1 MTPPQSKLMICAGI
15 PFNNNHKDI
24 LLFTDETSKYN
35 YFTSK
40 AKFPPISEV
49 TYMRNQPGTP
59 IRVEI
64 SADML
69 RDCNYIMYQNSAY
82 GAKWF
87 YAFITSVEYVN
98 DGCSFIYFEEDFF
111 QTWNLQAEIMP
122 CFVEREHTNNDAIGA
137 NTLPENVELGP
148 YITTAQTSLK
158 ATNLSIY
165 ILSTDANS
173 KPFWNDPAIVG
184 GFPVPVYWVSLGT
197 ISDFSVSVMK
207 TILDDYSAAGKAEA
221 IVGVFTAPANMV
233 STQAGIREQ
242 TLSCAP
248 RTLSY
253 SPKNNK
259 LYTYPYCALALS
271 ALGQGEILRYELFSG
286 AATLKI
292 RGGFGG
298 NMQVSAIPQNYQGE
312 TESISHTLSIK
323 DWPACAWVTN
333 YYQNWLAQNKAS
345 LIINTATA
353 AAQTIAGGAIAYASG
368 GLAGGGMAVS
378 GVTQIAG
385 TIAEVYQHSIL
396 PDKMSGSA
404 NAADINA
411 VSGISGF
418 YSYCKSIRPE
428 YAKVIDDY
436 FSMFGYKTN
445 KVKSPN
451 LTGRQSWNFVK
462 TISSTVRGAI
472 PQDVARKIETMLD
485 NGATFWHTFDVG
497 NYNLNNNI
505 V

>member
-1 MTPPQSKLMICAGI
+1 MPTNSVLYICSGVPWASNYQHIRLFSNPTEQLQNILSLKKYGPFSDFSFI
-15 PFNNNHKDI
+15 REEENTVIRVPFN
-24 LLFTDETSKYN
+24 
-35 YFTSK
+35 
-40 AKFPPISEV
+40 SE
-49 TYMRNQPGTP
+49 
-59 IRVEI
+59 E
-64 SADML
+64 L
-69 RDCNYIMYQNSAY
+69 KDCNYIVFQNPAFASDYIFAFIKSIVYKGQNSS
-82 GAKWF
+82 W
-87 YAFITSVEYVN
+87 
-98 DGCSFIYFEEDFF
+98 IYFEVDKF
-111 QTWNLQAEIMP
+111 QTWFLKCNIQP
-122 CFVEREHTNNDAIGA
+122 SFVEREHTNNDTIGA

-207 TILDDYSAAGKAEA
+207 TILDDYGAAGKAEA
-221 IVGVFTAPANMV
+221 IVGVFTAPTNMV
-233 STQAGIREQ
+233 STQVGIREQ

-253 SPKNNK
+253 TPKNNK

-271 ALGQGEILRYELFSG
+271 ALGQGEILRYELFS
-286 AATLKI
+286 AAPTLKI
-292 RGGFGG
+292 RGGFGA
-298 NMQVSAIPQNYQGE
+298 NVQVSAIPQNYQGE
-312 TESISHTLSIK
+312 TESISYTLSIK

-353 AAQTIAGGAIAYASG
+353 ATQTIAGGATAYASG
-368 GLAGGGMAVS
+368 GLAGGDMVLS

-436 FSMFGYKTN
+436 FTMFGYKTN
-445 KVKSPN
+445 RLKQPN
-451 LTGRQSWNFVK
+451 ITGRAAFNYVK
-462 TISSTVRGAI
+462 TIGANVTGKAPNEI
-472 PQDVARKIETMLD
+472 LSFIANMLD
-485 NGATFWHTFDVG
+485 RGITFWHTNDVG
-497 NYNLNNNI
+497 NYSLKNSI

>member
-1 MTPPQSKLMICAGI
+1 MPTNSVLYICSGVPWASNYQHIRLFSNPTEQLQNILSLKKYGPFSDFSFI
-15 PFNNNHKDI
+15 REEENTVIRVPFN
-24 LLFTDETSKYN
+24 
-35 YFTSK
+35 
-40 AKFPPISEV
+40 SE
-49 TYMRNQPGTP
+49 
-59 IRVEI
+59 E
-64 SADML
+64 L
-69 RDCNYIMYQNSAY
+69 KDCNYIVFQNPAFDSDYIFAFIKSIVYKGQNSS
-82 GAKWF
+82 W
-87 YAFITSVEYVN
+87 
-98 DGCSFIYFEEDFF
+98 IYFEVDKF
-111 QTWNLQAEIMP
+111 QTWFLKCNIQP
-122 CFVEREHTNNDAIGA
+122 SFVEREHTNNDTIGA

-221 IVGVFTAPANMV
+221 IVGVFTAPTNMV
-233 STQAGIREQ
+233 STQVGIREQ

-253 SPKNNK
+253 TPKNNK

-292 RGGFGG
+292 RGGFGA

-312 TESISHTLSIK
+312 TESISYTLSIK

-353 AAQTIAGGAIAYASG
+353 ATQTIAGGATAYASG
-368 GLAGGGMAVS
+368 GLAGGDMVLS

-418 YSYCKSIRPE
+418 YTYCKSIRPE

-436 FSMFGYKTN
+436 FTMFGYKTN
-445 KVKSPN
+445 RLKQPN
-451 LTGRQSWNFVK
+451 ITGRAAFNYVK
-462 TISSTVRGAI
+462 TIGANVTGKAPNEI
-472 PQDVARKIETMLD
+472 LSFIANMLD
-485 NGATFWHTFDVG
+485 RGITFWHTNDVG
-497 NYNLNNNI
+497 NYSLKNSI

>member
-1 MTPPQSKLMICAGI
+1 MPTNSVLYICSGVPWASNYQHIRLFSNPTEQLQNILSLKKYGPFSDFSFI
-15 PFNNNHKDI
+15 REEENTVIRVPFN
-24 LLFTDETSKYN
+24 
-35 YFTSK
+35 
-40 AKFPPISEV
+40 SE
-49 TYMRNQPGTP
+49 
-59 IRVEI
+59 E
-64 SADML
+64 L
-69 RDCNYIMYQNSAY
+69 KDCNYIVFQNPAFDSDYIFAFIKSIVYKGQNSS
-82 GAKWF
+82 W
-87 YAFITSVEYVN
+87 
-98 DGCSFIYFEEDFF
+98 IYFEVDKF
-111 QTWNLQAEIMP
+111 QTWFLKCNIQP
-122 CFVEREHTNNDAIGA
+122 SFVEREHTNNDTIGA

-184 GFPVPVYWVSLGT
+184 GFPVPVYWVGLGT

-221 IVGVFTAPANMV
+221 IVGVFTAPTNMV
-233 STQAGIREQ
+233 STQVGIREQ

-253 SPKNNK
+253 TPKNNK

-271 ALGQGEILRYELFSG
+271 ALGQGEILRYELFSA

-292 RGGFGG
+292 RGGFGA

-312 TESISHTLSIK
+312 TESISYTLSIK

-353 AAQTIAGGAIAYASG
+353 ATQTIAGGATAYASG
-368 GLAGGGMAVS
+368 GLAGGDMVLS

-418 YSYCKSIRPE
+418 YTYCKSIRPE

-436 FSMFGYKTN
+436 FTMFGYKTN
-445 KVKSPN
+445 RLKQPN
-451 LTGRQSWNFVK
+451 ITGRAAFNYVK
-462 TISSTVRGAI
+462 TIGANVTGKAPNEI
-472 PQDVARKIETMLD
+472 LSFIANMLD
-485 NGATFWHTFDVG
+485 RGITFWHTNDVG
-497 NYNLNNNI
+497 NYSLKNSI

>member
-1 MTPPQSKLMICAGI
+1 MPKKRVLYNFSGVTWASNYQHIRLFSNPTEQLQNILSLKKYGPFSDFSFIREEENTVI
-15 PFNNNHKDI
+15 RVPFN
-24 LLFTDETSKYN
+24 
-35 YFTSK
+35 
-40 AKFPPISEV
+40 SE
-49 TYMRNQPGTP
+49 
-59 IRVEI
+59 E
-64 SADML
+64 L
-69 RDCNYIMYQNSAY
+69 KDCNYIVFQNPAFDSDYIFAFIKSIVYKGQNSS
-82 GAKWF
+82 W
-87 YAFITSVEYVN
+87 
-98 DGCSFIYFEEDFF
+98 IYFEVDKF
-111 QTWNLQAEIMP
+111 QTWFLKCNIQP
-122 CFVEREHTNNDAIGA
+122 SFVEREHTNNDTIGA

-221 IVGVFTAPANMV
+221 IVGVFTAPTNMV
-233 STQAGIREQ
+233 STQVGIREQ

-253 SPKNNK
+253 TPKNNK

-292 RGGFGG
+292 RGGFGA

-312 TESISHTLSIK
+312 TESISYTLSIK

-353 AAQTIAGGAIAYASG
+353 ATQTIAGGATAYASG
-368 GLAGGGMAVS
+368 GLAGGDMVLS

-418 YSYCKSIRPE
+418 YTYCKSIRPE

-436 FSMFGYKTN
+436 FTMFGYKTN
-445 KVKSPN
+445 RLKQPN
-451 LTGRQSWNFVK
+451 ITGRAAFNYVK
-462 TISSTVRGAI
+462 TIGANVTGKAPNEI
-472 PQDVARKIETMLD
+472 LSFIANMLD
-485 NGATFWHTFDVG
+485 RGITFWHTNDVG
-497 NYNLNNNI
+497 NYSLKNSI

>member
-1 MTPPQSKLMICAGI
+1 MPTNSVLYICSGVPWASNYQHIRLFSNPTEQLQNILSLKKYGPFSDFSFI
-15 PFNNNHKDI
+15 REEENTVIRVPFN
-24 LLFTDETSKYN
+24 
-35 YFTSK
+35 
-40 AKFPPISEV
+40 SE
-49 TYMRNQPGTP
+49 
-59 IRVEI
+59 E
-64 SADML
+64 L
-69 RDCNYIMYQNSAY
+69 KDCNYIVFQNPAFDSDYIFAFIKSIVYKGQNSS
-82 GAKWF
+82 W
-87 YAFITSVEYVN
+87 
-98 DGCSFIYFEEDFF
+98 IYFEVDKF
-111 QTWNLQAEIMP
+111 QTWFLKCNIQP
-122 CFVEREHTNNDAIGA
+122 SFVEREHTNNDTIGA

-221 IVGVFTAPANMV
+221 IVGVFTAPTNMV
-233 STQAGIREQ
+233 STQVGIREQ

-253 SPKNNK
+253 TPKNNK

-292 RGGFGG
+292 RGGFGA

-312 TESISHTLSIK
+312 TESTSYTLSIK

-353 AAQTIAGGAIAYASG
+353 ATQTIAGGATAYASG
-368 GLAGGGMAVS
+368 GLAGGDMVLS

-436 FSMFGYKTN
+436 FTMFGYKTN
-445 KVKSPN
+445 RLKQPN
-451 LTGRQSWNFVK
+451 ITGRAAFNYVK
-462 TISSTVRGAI
+462 TIGANVTGKAPNEI
-472 PQDVARKIETMLD
+472 LSFIANMLD
-485 NGATFWHTFDVG
+485 RGITFWHTNDVG
-497 NYNLNNNI
+497 NYSLKNSI

>member
-1 MTPPQSKLMICAGI
+1 MPTNSVLYICSGVPWASNYQHIRLFSNPTEQLQNILSLKKYGPFSDFSFI
-15 PFNNNHKDI
+15 REEENTVIRVPFN
-24 LLFTDETSKYN
+24 
-35 YFTSK
+35 
-40 AKFPPISEV
+40 SE
-49 TYMRNQPGTP
+49 
-59 IRVEI
+59 E
-64 SADML
+64 L
-69 RDCNYIMYQNSAY
+69 KDCNYIVFQNPAFDSDYIFAFIKSIVYKGQNSS
-82 GAKWF
+82 W
-87 YAFITSVEYVN
+87 
-98 DGCSFIYFEEDFF
+98 IYFEVDKF
-111 QTWNLQAEIMP
+111 QTWFLKCNIQP
-122 CFVEREHTNNDAIGA
+122 SFVEREHTNNDTIGA

-207 TILDDYSAAGKAEA
+207 TILDDYGAAGKAEA
-221 IVGVFTAPANMV
+221 IVGVFTAPTNMV

-253 SPKNNK
+253 TPKNNK

-271 ALGQGEILRYELFSG
+271 ALGHGEILRYELFS
-286 AATLKI
+286 ANATLKI
-292 RGGFGG
+292 RGGFGA

-312 TESISHTLSIK
+312 TESISYTLSIK

-353 AAQTIAGGAIAYASG
+353 ATQTIAGGATAYASG
-368 GLAGGGMAVS
+368 GLAGGDMVLS

-418 YSYCKSIRPE
+418 YTYCKSIRPE

-436 FSMFGYKTN
+436 FTMFGYKTN
-445 KVKSPN
+445 RLKQPN
-451 LTGRQSWNFVK
+451 ITGRAAFNYVK
-462 TISSTVRGAI
+462 TIGANVTGKAPNEI
-472 PQDVARKIETMLD
+472 LSFIANMLD
-485 NGATFWHTFDVG
+485 RGITFWHTNDVG
-497 NYNLNNNI
+497 NYSLKNSI

>member
-1 MTPPQSKLMICAGI
+1 MPTNSVLYVCSGVPWASNYQHIRLFSNPTEQLQNILSLKKYGPFSDFSFIREEENTVI
-15 PFNNNHKDI
+15 RVPFN
-24 LLFTDETSKYN
+24 
-35 YFTSK
+35 
-40 AKFPPISEV
+40 SE
-49 TYMRNQPGTP
+49 
-59 IRVEI
+59 E
-64 SADML
+64 L
-69 RDCNYIMYQNSAY
+69 KDCNYIVFQNPAFNSDYIFAFIKSIVYKGQNSS
-82 GAKWF
+82 W
-87 YAFITSVEYVN
+87 
-98 DGCSFIYFEEDFF
+98 IYFEVDKF
-111 QTWNLQAEIMP
+111 QTWFLKCNIQP
-122 CFVEREHTNNDAIGA
+122 SFVEREHTNNDTIGA

-184 GFPVPVYWVSLGT
+184 GFPVPVYWVGLGT

-221 IVGVFTAPANMV
+221 IVGVFTAPTNMV
-233 STQAGIREQ
+233 STQVGIREQ
-242 TLSCAP
+242 NLSCAP

-253 SPKNNK
+253 TPKNNK

-292 RGGFGG
+292 RGGFGA

-312 TESISHTLSIK
+312 TESISYTLSIK

-353 AAQTIAGGAIAYASG
+353 ATQTIAGGATAYASG
-368 GLAGGGMAVS
+368 GLAGGDMVLS

-418 YSYCKSIRPE
+418 YTYCKSIRPE

-436 FSMFGYKTN
+436 FTMFGYKTN
-445 KVKSPN
+445 RLKQPN
-451 LTGRQSWNFVK
+451 ITGRAAFNYVK
-462 TISSTVRGAI
+462 TIGANVTGKAPNEI
-472 PQDVARKIETMLD
+472 LSFIANMLD
-485 NGATFWHTFDVG
+485 RGITFWHTNDVG
-497 NYNLNNNI
+497 NYSLKNSI

>member
-1 MTPPQSKLMICAGI
+1 MPTNSVLYICSGVPWASNYQHIRLFSNPAEQLQNILSFKKYGPFSDFSFI
-15 PFNNNHKDI
+15 REEENTVIRAPFN
-24 LLFTDETSKYN
+24 
-35 YFTSK
+35 
-40 AKFPPISEV
+40 SE
-49 TYMRNQPGTP
+49 
-59 IRVEI
+59 E
-64 SADML
+64 L
-69 RDCNYIMYQNSAY
+69 KDCNYIVFQNPAFDSGYIFAFIKSIVYKGQNSS
-82 GAKWF
+82 W
-87 YAFITSVEYVN
+87 
-98 DGCSFIYFEEDFF
+98 IYFEVDKF
-111 QTWNLQAEIMP
+111 QTWFLKCNIQP
-122 CFVEREHTNNDAIGA
+122 SFVEREHTNNDTIGA

-165 ILSTDANS
+165 ILATDANS

-184 GFPVPVYWVSLGT
+184 GFPVPVYWVGLGT

-207 TILDDYSAAGKAEA
+207 TILDDYSSAGKAEA
-221 IVGVFTAPANMV
+221 IVGVFTAPTNMV
-233 STQAGIREQ
+233 STQVGIREQ

-253 SPKNNK
+253 TPKNNK

-271 ALGQGEILRYELFSG
+271 ALGQGEILRYELFSD

-292 RGGFGG
+292 RGGFGA

-312 TESISHTLSIK
+312 TESISYTLSIK

-353 AAQTIAGGAIAYASG
+353 ATQTIAGGATAYASG
-368 GLAGGGMAVS
+368 GLAGGDMALS

-436 FSMFGYKTN
+436 FTMFGYKTN
-445 KVKSPN
+445 RLKQPN
-451 LTGRQSWNFVK
+451 ITGRAAFNYVK
-462 TISSTVRGAI
+462 TIGANVTGKAPNEVLSFI
-472 PQDVARKIETMLD
+472 ANMLD
-485 NGATFWHTFDVG
+485 RGITFWHTNDVG
-497 NYNLNNNI
+497 NYSLKNSI

>member
-1 MTPPQSKLMICAGI
+1 MPTNSVLYICSGVPWASNYQHIRLFSNPTEQLQNILSLKKYGPFSDFSFI
-15 PFNNNHKDI
+15 REEENTVIRVPFN
-24 LLFTDETSKYN
+24 
-35 YFTSK
+35 
-40 AKFPPISEV
+40 SE
-49 TYMRNQPGTP
+49 
-59 IRVEI
+59 E
-64 SADML
+64 L
-69 RDCNYIMYQNSAY
+69 KDCNYIVFQNPAFDSDYIFAFIKSIVYKGQNSS
-82 GAKWF
+82 W
-87 YAFITSVEYVN
+87 
-98 DGCSFIYFEEDFF
+98 IYFEVDKF
-111 QTWNLQAEIMP
+111 QTWFLKCNIQP
-122 CFVEREHTNNDAIGA
+122 SFVEREHTNNDTIGA

-173 KPFWNDPAIVG
+173 KPFWSDPAIVG

-221 IVGVFTAPANMV
+221 IVGVFTAPTNMV
-233 STQAGIREQ
+233 STQVGIREQ

-253 SPKNNK
+253 TPKNNK

-292 RGGFGG
+292 RGGFGA

-312 TESISHTLSIK
+312 TESISYTLSIK

-353 AAQTIAGGAIAYASG
+353 ATQTTSGGATAYASG
-368 GLAGGGMAVS
+368 GLAGGDMVLS

-418 YSYCKSIRPE
+418 YTYCKSIRPE

-436 FSMFGYKTN
+436 FTMFGYKTN
-445 KVKSPN
+445 RLKQPN
-451 LTGRQSWNFVK
+451 ITGRAAFNYVK
-462 TISSTVRGAI
+462 TIGANVRGKAPNEI
-472 PQDVARKIETMLD
+472 LSFIANMLD
-485 NGATFWHTFDVG
+485 RGITFWHTNDVG
-497 NYNLNNNI
+497 NYSLKNSI

>member
-1 MTPPQSKLMICAGI
+1 MPTNSVLYICSGVPWASNYQHIRLFSNPTEQLQNILSLKKYGPFSDFSFI
-15 PFNNNHKDI
+15 REEENTVIRVPFN
-24 LLFTDETSKYN
+24 
-35 YFTSK
+35 
-40 AKFPPISEV
+40 SE
-49 TYMRNQPGTP
+49 
-59 IRVEI
+59 E
-64 SADML
+64 L
-69 RDCNYIMYQNSAY
+69 KDCNYIVFQNPAFDSDYIFAFIKSIVYKGQNSS
-82 GAKWF
+82 W
-87 YAFITSVEYVN
+87 
-98 DGCSFIYFEEDFF
+98 IYFEVDKF
-111 QTWNLQAEIMP
+111 QTWFLKCNIQP
-122 CFVEREHTNNDAIGA
+122 SFVEREHTNNDTIGA

-173 KPFWNDPAIVG
+173 KPFWSDPAIVG

-221 IVGVFTAPANMV
+221 IVGVFTAPTNMV
-233 STQAGIREQ
+233 STQVGIREQ

-253 SPKNNK
+253 TPKNNK

-292 RGGFGG
+292 RGGFGA

-312 TESISHTLSIK
+312 TESISYTLSIK

-353 AAQTIAGGAIAYASG
+353 ATQTIAGGATAYASG
-368 GLAGGGMAVS
+368 GLAGGDMVLS

-418 YSYCKSIRPE
+418 YTYCKSIRPE

-436 FSMFGYKTN
+436 FTMFGYKTN
-445 KVKSPN
+445 RLKQPN
-451 LTGRQSWNFVK
+451 ITGRAAFNYVK
-462 TISSTVRGAI
+462 TIGANVRGKAPNEI
-472 PQDVARKIETMLD
+472 LSFIANMLD
-485 NGATFWHTFDVG
+485 RGITFWHTNDVG
-497 NYNLNNNI
+497 NYSLKNSI